1 MKIVGFTSLLESS
14 YGKLPVTSNS
24 LLNGMRIQHEDNW
37 YLVGGACRN
46 LGRNPHRLVNA
57 SPEELDY
64 KVLLNAALL
73 HASKSSSER
82 ITLSLGFPY
91 STFNI
96 YRGLAEKYLSNKT
109 FKIEYDTSLF
119 RKDGGIDKKFIE
131 IENFE
136 VIPELAACVIGLK
149 KYYKA
154 EEENF
159 LVISLGFGTTE
170 IGVVS
175 SEGLNRRT
183 VISIPGIQ
191 RCVQN
196 LRDELEKENFISF
209 ITDNQ
214 LDDAFI
220 KGSVI
225 LNRVPV
231 NLTGIRQTILKS
243 FYKEYISDTIRV
255 KISDRDFERIEKI
268 YVVGGGTHYPELQAM
283 FNQEFENV
291 VPVEFVK
298 EPDKIA
304 ASGYYY
310 NSVRMTNGG
319 ASGIPVGVDLGN
331 SSTYICTNDEDF

>member
-14 YGKLPVTSNS
+14 YGKLPVTSTN
-24 LLNGMRIQHEDNW
+24 LLNGMRISLDDNW

-57 SPEELDY
+57 SPEEVDY
-64 KVLLNAALL
+64 KVLLHAALL
-73 HASKSSSER
+73 HCSRSTSDR

-91 STFNI
+91 STYNI
-96 YRGLAEKYLSNKT
+96 YRGLAEKYLANKT

-119 RKDGGIDKKFIE
+119 KKDGGVDKKFIE

-136 VIPELAACVIGLK
+136 VIPELAAAVIGLK
-149 KYYKA
+149 KYHKA

-175 SEGLNRRT
+175 SEGLNKRT

-191 RCVQN
+191 RCIQN
-196 LRDELEKENFISF
+196 LRDELEKENFIGF
-209 ITDNQ
+209 LTDNQ

-225 LNRVPV
+225 LNRVPI
-231 NLTGIRQTILKS
+231 NLAPLKANILKS

-268 YVVGGGTHYPELQAM
+268 YVVGGGVHYPELQAM
-283 FNQEFENV
+283 FNHEFANV
-291 VPVEFVK
+291 MPVEFVK

-304 ASGYYY
+304 AAGYYF
-310 NSVRMTNGG
+310 NSVRMANSG
-319 ASGIPVGVDLGN
+319 ASGLPVGVDLGN